1 MGMLTIERSVASKGY
16 DRKTCWVNPVA
27 LPAGNEVLLLS
38 QKLLIE
44 AVDCFSD
51 LSLFRS
57 PDGGKTWQGP
67 EAISCL
73 AGTDNPDGIRE
84 RYLASAMR
92 RCADGRILVL
102 VTSFHYDSRNRAV
115 PSRSQRVK
123 YLYFDPVRSVWADPR
138 ELDLPAA
145 ADADV
150 LAVDAQFV
158 ELDGDL
164 LLPYCVR
171 QASRFY
177 SRIAKIRAE
186 SDGRLTVAEWSEP
199 IVCAAGRGF
208 FEPSLC
214 RFEGKYYLS
223 LRSDDSAYC
232 TFSNDWK
239 VFPEASKWCFAD
251 GSWLGSYN
259 TMTRLLCIGG
269 KCYLVYTRKG
279 LNNDHVFRHRAPLL
293 IGEVVPD
300 QPAVLPETEQIVVPE
315 HGARLGN
322 FTAASEDENHA
333 FVSVAEWMQTVSPDT
348 HDCRR
353 CEKYGADNRI
363 WYVKMNV

>member
-1 MGMLTIERSVASKGY
+1 MATIERFIASKGY
-16 DRKTCWVNPVA
+16 DRVSCWVNPVA
-27 LPAGNEVLLLS
+27 LPVGKEVLLLS

-44 AVDCFSD
+44 ATDCFSE

-57 PDGGKTWQGP
+57 PDGGKNWCAP
-67 EAISCL
+67 ESIHCL
-73 AGTDNPDGIRE
+73 AGTAGGDGLRE
-84 RYLASAMR
+84 RYLASAMH
-92 RCADGRILVL
+92 RCADGRVLVL
-102 VTSFHYDSRNRAV
+102 VTSFYYDGMNRIVRSR
-115 PSRSQRVK
+115 PQRVK
-123 YLYFDPVRSVWADPR
+123 YLYFDPARGSWDPPR
-138 ELDLPAA
+138 ELELPAP

-158 ELDGDL
+158 QLDGDL

-171 QASRFY
+171 QSSRFY
-177 SRIAKIRAE
+177 SRIAKIREE
-186 SDGRLTVAEWSEP
+186 SDGRLTVADLSEP
-199 IVCAAGRGF
+199 VVREEGRGF
-208 FEPSLC
+208 LEPSLC

-232 TFSNDWK
+232 TFSDDWK

-269 KCYLVYTRKG
+269 KLYLVYTRKG
-279 LNNDHVFRHRAPLL
+279 LNNGHVFRHRAPLL

-300 QPAVLPETEQIVVPE
+300 KPAVLPETEQIVVPE

-322 FTAASEDENHA
+322 FTAAGEDENHA
-333 FVSVAEWMQTVSPDT
+333 YVSVAEWMQTVPPDT

-353 CEKYGADNRI
+353 CERYGADNRV
-363 WYVKMNV
+363 WYVKVNS